1 MIGSLVAELSEV
13 CSGGAGGTS
22 QPARAKIASN
32 SNFLM
37 ECLFIAQL
45 ERRAI
50 KAALR

>member
-22 QPARAKIASN
+22 QPARAKTASN

-37 ECLFIAQL
+37 ECLFITQV